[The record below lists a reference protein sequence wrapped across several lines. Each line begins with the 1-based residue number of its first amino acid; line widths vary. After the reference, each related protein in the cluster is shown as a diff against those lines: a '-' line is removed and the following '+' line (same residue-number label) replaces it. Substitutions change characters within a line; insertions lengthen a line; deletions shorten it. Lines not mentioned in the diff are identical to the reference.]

1 MTLDIRHQTSDIR
14 HQTSENSLKM
24 ITIYHNPRC
33 RKSREGLQVLEQSG
47 QDFKIVKYLE
57 EVPSKEELKTLIGY
71 LGIAPED
78 LVRKNEAIWKEK
90 YKGETLSDD
99 EIITAMVENPKLIE
113 RPIVVKD
120 KKAVIGRPSEK
131 INTLL

>member
-1 MTLDIRHQTSDIR
+1 
-14 HQTSENSLKM
+14 M
-24 ITIYHNPRC
+24 IKIYHNPRC
-33 RKSREGLQVLEQSG
+33 RKSREGLDVLEKSG
-47 QDFKIVKYLE
+47 QDFEIIKYLE
-57 EVPSKEELKTLIGY
+57 EVPSQEELKTLIGY
-71 LGIAPED
+71 LGIVPEG

-90 YKGETLSDD
+90 YKGKTLSDD
-99 EIITAMVENPKLIE
+99 EIIAAMVENPKLIE

>member
-1 MTLDIRHQTSDIR
+1 
-14 HQTSENSLKM
+14 M

-33 RKSREGLQVLEQSG
+33 RKSREGLEVLEKSG
-47 QDFKIVKYLE
+47 KDFEVIKYLD

-71 LGIAPED
+71 LGIGPME

-90 YKGETLSDD
+90 YKGKTLSDD

-113 RPIVVKD
+113 RPIVVKG